1 METYQSCGREYG
13 PVEEDGFHLAVYI
26 EKIVPIRPLLNGL
39 SEAFADPLTD
49 IGADLM
55 DIDPNDI
62 NGAYYEKCAKHLQD
76 VMRNEQRE
84 NETAQQ
90 KALEKYS
97 ELDTPFYLHS
107 GISKDAFDYIEFYI
121 LFLAILCVAIA
132 VPTFAGEYQT
142 GGVRILRTTEYGR
155 KQLAITKILAAF
167 TLCVYTNL

>member
-132 VPTFAGEYQT
+132 VPTSLENIKRAVTASCEPPNT
-142 GGVRILRTTEYGR
+142 GR

>member
-97 ELDTPFYLHS
+97 ELDTPFFIFILEFLKMPLIILSFIFCSLLFCAWQSQYLLS
-107 GISKDAFDYIEFYI
+107 LENIKRAVTASCEPPNTGI
-121 LFLAILCVAIA
+121 
-132 VPTFAGEYQT
+132 
-142 GGVRILRTTEYGR
+142 
-155 KQLAITKILAAF
+155 
-167 TLCVYTNL
+167 NN